1 MLAAV
6 DMGASWRRGELW
18 SYFLPVWC
26 FFSPK
31 ISNFWSHFWVPFLV
45 PEIGPHFL
53 VLIVF
58 LLYGGHAGP
67 KMGPKKVPIFGPR
80 FATFFVFFSCF
91 FSARVP
97 FHAGLKRASCNR
109 LCRIELGDGWSSF
122 CQKHS
127 HCLNDVELHLV
138 QRLAGLQILPPF
150 GENKRLE
157 TASTNSSN
165 RQASSS

>member
-1 MLAAV
+1 MELFFAGLVLFFAKNLQFLV
-6 DMGASWRRGELW
+6 PFLGPVFGPRNRSPFLGFNCIPIVRGACG
-18 SYFLPVWC
+18 
-26 FFSPK
+26 PK
-31 ISNFWSHFWVPFLV
+31 NGPKKGSHFWSQVC
-45 PEIGPHFL
+45 
-53 VLIVF
+53 
-58 LLYGGHAGP
+58 Y
-67 KMGPKKVPIFGPR
+67 
-80 FATFFVFFSCF
+80 FFVFFSCF